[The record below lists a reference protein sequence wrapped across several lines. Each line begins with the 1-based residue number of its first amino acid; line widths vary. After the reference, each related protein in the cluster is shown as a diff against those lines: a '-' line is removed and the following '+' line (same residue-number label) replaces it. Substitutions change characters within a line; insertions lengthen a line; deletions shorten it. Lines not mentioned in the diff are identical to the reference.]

1 MKSKTELSSKD
12 ILDLESYMKI
22 RQERRV
28 KILDKKK
35 LRRVAVGPY
44 ATFYFESYETM
55 WYQVQEML
63 RIEKGGEAQLK
74 DELEAYNPLI
84 PKGMELVATVMF
96 EIDNANIRTALLSGL
111 GGVEENIIM
120 QLDDEYIVAKAEQDL
135 DRTNADGKA
144 SSVQF
149 VHFNFTVPQIKK
161 FKEHTS
167 IITVGIN
174 HPKYGHMAVLNTETQ
189 TELGLDFIE

>member
-1 MKSKTELSSKD
+1 MKSKIELTSRD
-12 ILDLESYMKI
+12 ILDMESYMKI

-111 GGVEENIIM
+111 GGVEKNIIM

-149 VHFNFTVPQIKK
+149 VHFNFTIPQIKK

>member
-1 MKSKTELSSKD
+1 MKSKTELTSRD

-111 GGVEENIIM
+111 GGVEKNIIM

>member
-1 MKSKTELSSKD
+1 MNAKIELTGND
-12 ILDLESYMKI
+12 ILDIDSYIQI
-22 RQERRV
+22 RSERRV
-28 KILDKKK
+28 EILEKKK

-63 RIEKGGEAQLK
+63 RIEKGGAAQLK

-84 PKGMELVATVMF
+84 PKGHELVATLMF
-96 EIDNANIRTALLSGL
+96 EIDNTNIRTALLSGL
-111 GGVEENIIM
+111 GGVENHIIM
-120 QLDDEYIVAKAEQDL
+120 QLDDEPIMAIAEQDL

-149 VHFNFTVPQIKK
+149 VHFNLTNPQIVK
-161 FKEHTS
+161 FKYINTN
-167 IITVGIN
+167 ITVGIN
-174 HPKYGHMAVLNTETQ
+174 HPRYGHLAVLSDETKS
-189 TELGLDFIE
+189 ELSSDFF

>member
-1 MKSKTELSSKD
+1 MNAKTELTVKD
-12 ILDLESYMKI
+12 ILGVESYMKI

-28 KILDKKK
+28 KILNKKK
-35 LRRVAVGPY
+35 LRRAAVGPY
-44 ATFYFESYETM
+44 ATFYFESYDTM

-84 PKGMELVATVMF
+84 PKGRELVATVMF
-96 EIDNANIRTALLSGL
+96 EIDNANIRTAFLLGL
-111 GGVEENIIM
+111 GGVENHIIM
-120 QLDDEYIVAKAEQDL
+120 RLDDVHIMAMAEQDL

-149 VHFNFTVPQIKK
+149 VHFNFTNSQIAK
-161 FKEHTS
+161 FKDINTNV
-167 IITVGIN
+167 TVGIN
-174 HPKYGHMAVLNTETQ
+174 HPKYGHMAVLSDETQ
-189 TELGLDFIE
+189 RELSTDFL

>member
-1 MKSKTELSSKD
+1 MKSKIELTSRD
-12 ILDLESYMKI
+12 ILDMESYMKI

-63 RIEKGGEAQLK
+63 RIEKGGEAQLN

-111 GGVEENIIM
+111 GGVEKNIIM

-149 VHFNFTVPQIKK
+149 VHFNFTIPQIKK

>member
-1 MKSKTELSSKD
+1 MNAKTELTVKD
-12 ILDLESYMKI
+12 ILGVELYMKI

-28 KILDKKK
+28 KILNKKK
-35 LRRVAVGPY
+35 LRRAAVGPY
-44 ATFYFESYETM
+44 ATFYFESYDTM

-84 PKGMELVATVMF
+84 PKGRELVATVMF
-96 EIDNANIRTALLSGL
+96 EIDNANIRTAFLLGL
-111 GGVEENIIM
+111 GGVENHIIM
-120 QLDDEYIVAKAEQDL
+120 RLDDVHIMAIAEQDL

-149 VHFNFTVPQIKK
+149 VHFNFTNSQIAK
-161 FKEHTS
+161 FKDINTNV
-167 IITVGIN
+167 TVGIN
-174 HPKYGHMAVLNTETQ
+174 HPKYGHMAVLSDETQ
-189 TELGLDFIE
+189 RELSTDFL

>member
-1 MKSKTELSSKD
+1 MNAKTELTVKD
-12 ILDLESYMKI
+12 ILGVESYMKI

-28 KILDKKK
+28 KILNKKK
-35 LRRVAVGPY
+35 LRRAAVGPY
-44 ATFYFESYETM
+44 ATFYFESYDTM

-84 PKGMELVATVMF
+84 PKGRELVATVMF
-96 EIDNANIRTALLSGL
+96 EIDNANIRTAFLLGL
-111 GGVEENIIM
+111 GGVENHIIM
-120 QLDDEYIVAKAEQDL
+120 RLDDVHIMAIAEQDL

-149 VHFNFTVPQIKK
+149 VHFSFTNSQIAK
-161 FKEHTS
+161 FKDINTNV
-167 IITVGIN
+167 TVGIN
-174 HPKYGHMAVLNTETQ
+174 HPKYGHMAVLSDETQ
-189 TELGLDFIE
+189 RELSTDFL